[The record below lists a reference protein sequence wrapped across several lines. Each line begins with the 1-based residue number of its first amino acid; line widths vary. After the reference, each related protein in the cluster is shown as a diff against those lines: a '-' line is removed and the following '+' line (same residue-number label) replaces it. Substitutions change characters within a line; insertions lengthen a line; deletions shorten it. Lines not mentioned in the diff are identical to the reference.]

1 MSEMTITAS
10 VPKRAGLF
18 SRAIEACKTK
28 AAKSVFRFVAMPLLL
43 WMGAR
48 GVAEAADLAK
58 AGAADAQD
66 TFGQG
71 SSVMYY
77 VMLAEAVLIFLAFL
91 KAQNPAILL
100 LIPVFIVGTRIVFG
114 LIGNAPK

>member
-1 MSEMTITAS
+1 MSEMSANTMAM
-10 VPKRAGLF
+10 KRTGF
-18 SRAIEACKTK
+18 VSRTLQAANRVF
-28 AAKSVFRFVAMPLLL
+28 AKSLFRFLAMPLLL
-43 WMGAR
+43 WLGSQ
-48 GVAEAADLAK
+48 GVAQAVDLAK
-58 AGAADAQD
+58 NGAVDAKD

-77 VMLAEAVLIFLAFL
+77 IMLAEAVLIFLAFL

-114 LIGNAPK
+114 LIGSPK